1 MSETQ
6 EMHNKEAEENEKY
19 KEVFGSLEP
28 NKNKESKLVLVI
40 QGVILA
46 IALFYQLRKE
56 FKQDK
61 KAEKKK

>member
-6 EMHNKEAEENEKY
+6 EMHDKEAEENEKY

-61 KAEKKK
+61 KAEKKE